1 MCYLCVVY
9 NNVGLLSTETANRE
23 AAVSTEASTRLA
35 ADQSLASDLSTETL
49 NRENAVSAEA
59 STRLAADNSL
69 ETKISADLSTAN
81 ASVENEWDKGHM
93 APAADFCYSRDAMWA
108 TFSYTNCALQHYKL
122 NRGVWKQLETA
133 ERDWAKKD
141 SIIVHI
147 DVLFDPN
154 SKPLPSGATIPKS
167 FRKTITFYST
177 GKKLVYEFPN
187 IPPTQPLDKY
197 LIKGKL
203 FGQAVVIRKVSKFMI
218 GSDEDMLM
226 PIPVFYDLETKKIL
240 PDSLPKEIRDEYKDI
255 TLD

>member
-1 MCYLCVVY
+1 MQIKLFLTS
-9 NNVGLLSTETANRE
+9 LLFPLLLFAQPDIKVDKKYYQVTYSQKYKQPLTVDYGFRNRE
-23 AAVSTEASTRLA
+23 CNATRSGMDFYTEKTVITSSNI
-35 ADQSLASDLSTETL
+35 DY
-49 NRENAVSAEA
+49 
-59 STRLAADNSL
+59 
-69 ETKISADLSTAN
+69 
-81 ASVENEWDKGHM
+81 VENEWDKGHM

-203 FGQAVVIRKVSKFMI
+203 
-218 GSDEDMLM
+218 
-226 PIPVFYDLETKKIL
+226 
-240 PDSLPKEIRDEYKDI
+240 
-255 TLD
+255 